1 MSKTLYDEAIDAA
14 EQIKFATEQKV
25 KQQLIESLS
34 PKIKLMVEKSF
45 LDEDDDEDKSES
57 LEEQMQDEGSCDEED
72 EVEHEGLEEQMQD
85 ECGYNEEDE
94 SKQYEMSENSK
105 RVLSRLLTT
114 ANKKA
119 QLRKSIK
126 QLKENFRSFYK
137 TLIISENTNKHKTL
151 SKKIA
156 YIFKNLVLETKLVEK
171 NVKLFNDKSIL
182 NEYIDLIKEIKNMS
196 RRQTGKSRFLNESL
210 DDLLEMN
217 LFEEEEEEMEDSEE
231 EEDMEDSEEEDMED
245 SDEEDSDEEMEFELP
260 DDMGSSG
267 DISSSTTIADLA
279 KMAGLMGDSEEES
292 EEDME
297 DSEEE
302 SEEVEEGMDEM
313 YEVDMDE
320 EEMPEAWGESR
331 KRKSSKSSKSS
342 KSKEDDE
349 VLEIDESMLRR
360 EIKRMR
366 ALREGEASSMASHFG
381 GGKLGKE
388 HFVDVDD
395 SDLNVHS
402 GHLGREDVPSP
413 KVESLIRKAV
423 RKNRMLESKIQQYK
437 EALSTMKGQLSEMNL
452 FNAKLL
458 YANKLMQNRDLSVKQ
473 QKNIVESL
481 DNAKTLGEAKILFES
496 LSKSLAK
503 TTTQQKTSSSTMN
516 ESVSRNVGASSRP
529 VQSAQVLNESVALDR
544 WATLAGIK
552 K

>member
-57 LEEQMQDEGSCDEED
+57 LEEQMQDEGSCD
-72 EVEHEGLEEQMQD
+72 
-85 ECGYNEEDE
+85 EEDE

-231 EEDMEDSEEEDMED
+231 EEDMEDSE
-245 SDEEDSDEEMEFELP
+245 EEDSDEEMEFELP